1 MGQVDN
7 KNSAIVKDIVTIKK
21 VQVRIDDNAWRAHIV
36 LNHTLN
42 RTLINSF

>member
-7 KNSAIVKDIVTIKK
+7 KDSAIVKDIAAIKK
-21 VQVRIDDNAWRAHIV
+21 VQVRIDDNAWRANIV

>member
-7 KNSAIVKDIVTIKK
+7 KDSAIVKDIAAIKK
-21 VQVRIDDNAWRAHIV
+21 VQVRIDDNVWRAHIV